1 MTAQCSNPIN
11 PPVAEA
17 DVLAFPASFAQ
28 QRLWFLDQLDPGSPQ
43 YNLAIAV
50 QISGRLHTAALEQSL
65 NHLVQRHEVLRTTFQ
80 TVSGQLLQIV
90 TSTATVPLVVVDL
103 QPLSP
108 AEQQTQVQHHAT
120 AAAQVRFDL
129 AQAPLLQVTLLQL
142 ADTEQVLLLTLHHI
156 IADAWSIGVLLKEL
170 SILYRAGD
178 SMTLPLLPIQYADY
192 AVWQQQW
199 LQGEVMQTQL
209 KYWTQHLAN
218 LPKLQLPTDRT
229 RSPIST
235 AKGARQKR
243 TLSLTLTAALKQFSR
258 DTGTT
263 LFMVLLAAFNTLL
276 YRYTGQDDIAVGSPI
291 ANRTRPETQNLIGF
305 FVNTLVLR
313 TDLSGNPTFRE
324 LVDRT
329 REMTL
334 AAYEHQDLPFEKLVE
349 VLQPERDLSQNPLFQ
364 VMLTL
369 QNTPKPDLRLSDL
382 TLTPLDAE
390 KGTAQ
395 FDLSLDFVETDST
408 LTAILEYSCNLFEAD
423 TIARMLGHLEI
434 LLQAAIA
441 HPDQPVAVLPL
452 LTEPERHRLLY
463 DWNATEATYPQIC
476 IHTLFE
482 AQVERTPDAIALVAG
497 AQRLTYRQ
505 LNQRANQLAHF
516 LQQQGVQPETL
527 VGICLDRSVELLVSL
542 LAVLKA
548 GGAYVPLDPAYPA
561 ERLAFMLADSGAKI
575 LLTQNKLEGWTAN
588 LSATELKI
596 VRLDHDWEAITPK
609 GELLRI
615 AQCRA
620 ENPTSAVQPAHLSY
634 VIYTSGSTG
643 RAKGVEIQHGSLVN
657 AYFAWET
664 AYALRSLRCH
674 LQMASVSFDVF
685 TGDWV
690 RSLCSGARLVL
701 CPRELLL
708 DPENLYALMQ
718 REQVDS
724 AEFVPVVLRGVLD
737 YLETSQQRLD
747 FMRLL
752 VCGSD
757 RWYVSEYERIRQRCS
772 AETRLINSFGLTEA
786 TIDSSY
792 FEAADVSLPSDALV
806 PIGRPFANT
815 TLYILDAQ
823 LQPVPRGITGEL
835 YVGGDGLARG
845 YRHRPDL
852 TANRFIP
859 HPFSTK
865 GGDRLYKTGD
875 LARYLP
881 NGQIELLGRI
891 DHQVKVRGVRIE
903 LEEIEAALSQH
914 PALHAAVVTVQNDR
928 IGQPQLV
935 AYGVPAQHPA
945 PTYPELRQFLRSRLP
960 EAMIPSVFVWLD
972 AFPTTP
978 NGKINRQALPAP
990 DLSHQE
996 TASVNA
1002 PPQTPIERRVAQVW
1016 SEVLGIREIGVD
1028 DNFFDLGGHSLR
1040 ATQVISRIR
1049 QTFELDLPLRTLFEC
1064 PTIASFATAIE
1075 TAQATAEL
1083 ENSPKLQPVPRDRNL
1098 PLSFAQQRLWFMHQL
1113 QPHSAA
1119 YNLFE
1124 AVRLTGLLQIAALEQ
1139 SFTALIERHEGL
1151 RTTFTEVNGEPIQQI
1166 HPPQP
1171 FTVTCID
1178 LRSHPPSDREAIA
1191 LNLAKHETQRP
1202 FNLSGDRLLRV
1213 TLFQLTDQDHLL
1225 LLTLHHII
1233 SDAWSMGVLLRD
1245 VTTYYQHFTQF
1256 PHSSTL
1262 PLPIPPLPLQYADY
1276 ALWQRQWLQGDRL
1289 QAHLDYWQQ
1298 HLGSNLPVLALP
1310 TDRPRPQTPSFQGAT
1325 QSFRLSAPLTQALRT
1340 SSRQAGVTLFMTLLA
1355 AFQTLLYRYTQQEDL
1370 VVGTD
1375 LANRNRQETE
1385 GLIGFFVNLLVLRTD
1400 LSGNPTF
1407 RSLLQRVRSVTLGAY
1422 AHQDLPFDKLV
1433 EALQPQRQR
1442 DQTPL
1447 FQVLFVMQ
1455 NVPMPEPEL
1464 AGLRLSPVAIANDTA
1479 KFELAL
1485 FMRETESELIGT
1497 WNYRTELFEAD
1508 TIARMS
1514 RQFVTLIENL
1524 VQQPDVR
1531 LDSVSLQTDAE
1542 RQQQQQADQQRQQK
1556 NLKTFKRIQPKAIRL
1571 SPDA

>member
-11 PPVAEA
+11 PPAAEA

-50 QISGRLHTAALEQSL
+50 QISGRLHIAALEQSL

-80 TVSGQLLQIV
+80 MVAGQLLQIV
-90 TSTATVPLVVVDL
+90 APTATVPLSVVDL
-103 QPLSP
+103 QPLP
-108 AEQQTQVQHHAT
+108 LAEQQTQVQHHAT

-142 ADTEQVLLLTLHHI
+142 AETEHVLLLTLHHI
-156 IADAWSIGVLLKEL
+156 ISDAWSIGVLLKEL
-170 SILYRAGD
+170 ATLYKAGD
-178 SMTLPLLPIQYADY
+178 PRTLPLLPIQYADY

-218 LPKLQLPTDRT
+218 LPKLQLPTDRA

-313 TDLSGNPTFRE
+313 TDLSGNQTFRE

-369 QNTPKPDLRLSDL
+369 QNTPKPELRLSDL

-408 LTAILEYSCNLFEAD
+408 LTAILEYSSDLFEAD
-423 TIARMLGHLEI
+423 TIARLLGHLET
-434 LLQAAIA
+434 LLQTAIA
-441 HPDQPVAVLPL
+441 HPDQPVAALPL
-452 LTEPERHRLLY
+452 LTKPERHRLLY
-463 DWNATEATYPQIC
+463 DWNATESTYPQVC
-476 IHTLFE
+476 IHMLFE
-482 AQVERTPDAIALVAG
+482 AQVERTPDAIALVVG
-497 AQRLTYRQ
+497 EQRLTYRQ

-527 VGICLDRSVELLVSL
+527 VGICLDRSVDLLVSL

-548 GGAYVPLDPAYPA
+548 GGAYVPLDPAYPS
-561 ERLAFMLADSGAKI
+561 ERLAFMLADSAAEV
-575 LLTQNKLEGWTAN
+575 LLTQGALEGWTAN
-588 LSATELKI
+588 LPATELKI
-596 VRLDHDWEAITPK
+596 VRLDYDREA
-609 GELLRI
+609 I
-615 AQCRA
+615 AQCHT
-620 ENPTSAVQPAHLSY
+620 ENPTSAVQPSHLSY

-724 AEFVPVVLRGVLD
+724 AEFVPVVLRSVLD

-757 RWYVSEYERIRQRCS
+757 RWYISEYERIRRRCS
-772 AETRLINSFGLTEA
+772 ADTRLINSFGLTEA

-792 FEAADVSLPSDALV
+792 FEAADVNLPSDALV
-806 PIGRPFANT
+806 PVGRPFANT

-823 LQPVPRGITGEL
+823 LQPVPCGITGEL

-852 TANRFIP
+852 TADRFIP
-859 HPFSTK
+859 HPFSLK
-865 GGDRLYKTGD
+865 SGDRLYKTGD

-914 PALHAAVVTVQNDR
+914 PALHTAVVTVQDDR
-928 IGQPQLV
+928 TRQPQLV
-935 AYGVPAQHPA
+935 AYGIPAQHPTPA
-945 PTYPELRQFLRSRLP
+945 YPELRQFLRSRLP

-978 NGKINRQALPAP
+978 NGKINRQALPTP
-990 DLSHQE
+990 DLSYQE
-996 TASVNA
+996 NTPIDA
-1002 PPQTPIERRVAQVW
+1002 PSQTPTEIRVAQVW
-1016 SEVLGIREIGVD
+1016 GEVLGLASMSIHA
-1028 DNFFDLGGHSLR
+1028 NFFDLGGHSLR

-1049 QTFELDLPLRTLFEC
+1049 QTFDLDLPLRILFEC

-1075 TAQATAEL
+1075 TAQASTEQ
-1083 ENSPKLQPVPRDRNL
+1083 ENAPQLQPVPRDRNL

-1113 QPHSAA
+1113 QPHSAV

-1124 AVRLTGLLQIAALEQ
+1124 AVRLTGPLQIVALEQ
-1139 SFTALIERHEGL
+1139 SFTALMERHEGL
-1151 RTTFTEVNGEPIQQI
+1151 RTTFTEVNGQPIQQI

-1171 FTVTCID
+1171 FPLTCID
-1178 LRSHPPSDREAIA
+1178 LRPHPLSDRETIA
-1191 LNLAKHETQRP
+1191 LELAKQETQRP
-1202 FNLSGDRLLRV
+1202 FDLSCDRLLRV
-1213 TLFQLTDQDHLL
+1213 TLFQLADQDHLL
-1225 LLTLHHII
+1225 VLTLHHII

-1245 VTTYYQHFTQF
+1245 ITTYYQHFTH
-1256 PHSSTL
+1256 PPISLPPYPPIS
-1262 PLPIPPLPLQYADY
+1262 PLPIQYADF

-1289 QAHLDYWQQ
+1289 QAHLNYWRQ
-1298 HLGSNLPVLALP
+1298 HLGSDLPVLALP
-1310 TDRPRPQTPSFQGAT
+1310 TDRPRPQTPNFQGAT
-1325 QSFRLSAPLTQALRT
+1325 QSFRLSARLTQAVRSL
-1340 SSRQAGVTLFMTLLA
+1340 SRQEGTTLFMTLLA
-1355 AFQTLLYRYTQQEDL
+1355 TFQTLLYRYTQQEDL
-1370 VVGTD
+1370 IVGTD
-1375 LANRNRQETE
+1375 VANRNRQETE
-1385 GLIGFFVNLLVLRTD
+1385 GLMGFFVNLLVLRTD

-1455 NVPMPEPEL
+1455 NVPMPDPEL
-1464 AGLRLSPVAIANDTA
+1464 GALRLSLVAIANDTA

-1485 FMRETESELIGT
+1485 FMRETESELVGT

-1556 NLKTFKRIQPKAIRL
+1556 NLKTFKHIQPKAIRL

>member
-1 MTAQCSNPIN
+1 MTTHYSSPIH
-11 PPVAEA
+11 PPVPETAEMV
-17 DVLAFPASFAQ
+17 DSEVLAFPASFAQ
-28 QRLWFLDQLDPGSPQ
+28 QRLWFLDQLDPGSAQ

-50 QISGRLHTAALEQSL
+50 QIHGRLQMIALQQSL
-65 NHLVQRHEVLRTTFQ
+65 NYLVQRHEILRTSFK
-80 TVSGQLLQIV
+80 SLEGQLFQMV
-90 TSTATVPLVVVDL
+90 APVGTVPLSAVDL

-108 AEQQTQVQHHAT
+108 AEQQTQVRDHAT

-129 AQAPLLQVTLLQL
+129 SKGPLLQVALLQL
-142 ADTEQVLLLTLHHI
+142 AETEQVLLLTMHHI
-156 IADAWSIGVLLKEL
+156 ISDAWSMSVLLQEL
-170 SILYRAGD
+170 TTYYHRFSPP
-178 SMTLPLLPIQYADY
+178 SPLPIQYADY

-199 LQGEVMQTQL
+199 LQGDVMQTQL
-209 KYWTQHLAN
+209 TYWTQQLAN
-218 LPKLQLPTDRT
+218 LPKLQLPTDRA

-235 AKGARQKR
+235 AKGARQKQI
-243 TLSLTLTAALKQFSR
+243 LSPTLTAALQQFSR
-258 DTGTT
+258 DTRTT

-276 YRYTGQDDIAVGSPI
+276 YRYTGQDDLAVGSPI
-291 ANRTRPETQNLIGF
+291 ANRARPETQNLIGF

-324 LVDRT
+324 LVYRT
-329 REMTL
+329 REMAL

-369 QNTPKPDLRLSDL
+369 QNTPKPELRLSDL
-382 TLTPLDAE
+382 SFTPLETE

-395 FDLSLDFVETDST
+395 FDLSLDFVQTDST
-408 LTAILEYSCNLFEAD
+408 LTAILEYSCDLFEAN
-423 TIARMLGHLEI
+423 TITRMLGHLET
-434 LLQAAIA
+434 LLQSAVAY
-441 HPDQPVAVLPL
+441 PDQPLSSLTL
-452 LTEPERHRLLY
+452 LTEPERHQLL
-463 DWNATEATYPQIC
+463 DAWNATEATYLQNC

-482 AQVERTPDAIALVAG
+482 EQAEQTPEVIALIVG
-497 AQRLTYRQ
+497 EQRLTYRQ
-505 LNQRANQLAHF
+505 LNQQANQLAHF

-527 VGICLDRSVELLVSL
+527 VGVCFDRSAELLVSL

-548 GGAYVPLDPAYPA
+548 GGAYVPLDPAYPP
-561 ERLAFMLADSGAKI
+561 ERLAFMLADSNAKV
-575 LLTQNKLEGWTAN
+575 LLTQGTLEGWIDN
-588 LSATELKI
+588 LPATNLKI
-596 VRLDHDWEAITPK
+596 VRLDQDREAI
-609 GELLRI
+609 
-615 AQCRA
+615 AQRSL
-620 ENPTSAVQPAHLSY
+620 ENLSSSVQPSHLAY

-643 RAKGVEIQHGSLVN
+643 RTKGVEIQHDSLVN
-657 AYFAWET
+657 AYFAWES
-664 AYALRSLRCH
+664 AYSLRCLRAH

-690 RSLCSGARLVL
+690 RSLCSGGRLVL
-701 CPRELLL
+701 CPRNWLL

-718 REQVDS
+718 QEQVDS
-724 AEFVPVVLRGVLD
+724 AEFVPVVLRGLLD

-757 RWYVSEYERIRQRCS
+757 RWYVSEYERIRRLGS
-772 AETRLINSFGLTEA
+772 AETRIINSFGLTEA

-792 FEAADVSLPSDALV
+792 FEAADDVNLPTDALV
-806 PIGRPFANT
+806 PIGRPFTNT
-815 TLYILDAQ
+815 TLYILDAH
-823 LQPVPRGITGEL
+823 LQPVPCGIPGEL

-845 YRHRPDL
+845 YRQRPDL
-852 TANRFIP
+852 TADRFIP
-859 HPFSTK
+859 HPFSVRR
-865 GGDRLYKTGD
+865 GDRLYKTGD

-881 NGQIELLGRI
+881 EGQIELLGRI
-891 DHQVKVRGVRIE
+891 DHQVKLRGVRIE
-903 LEEIEAALSQH
+903 LEEIEAVLSQH
-914 PALHAAVVTVQNDR
+914 PALHTAVVTVQEDCT
-928 IGQPQLV
+928 GQPQLV
-935 AYGVPAQHPA
+935 AYARSVQQPV
-945 PTYPELRQFLRSRLP
+945 PTYPALRQFLRSHLP
-960 EAMIPSVFVWLD
+960 AAMIPSVFVWLE

-990 DLSHQE
+990 DFSPQE
-996 TASVNA
+996 TAPVNA
-1002 PPQTPIERRVAQVW
+1002 PPQTPTETRVAQVW
-1016 SEVLGIREIGVD
+1016 GEVLGLMSMGIH

-1049 QTFELDLPLRTLFEC
+1049 QTFDLDLPLRTLFEC
-1064 PTIASFATAIE
+1064 PTIASLAIAIE
-1075 TAQATAEL
+1075 TAQASIEP
-1083 ENSPKLQPVPRDRNL
+1083 ENSPQLQPVPRNRDL

-1119 YNLFE
+1119 YHLFE

-1139 SFTALIERHEGL
+1139 SFSALMQRHEAL
-1151 RTTFTEVNGEPIQQI
+1151 RTTFLEVNGQPIQQI

-1171 FTVTCID
+1171 FTLNCVD
-1178 LRSHPPSDREAIA
+1178 LRSHPESDREAIA
-1191 LNLAKHETQRP
+1191 LTLAKQETQRP
-1202 FNLSGDRLLRV
+1202 FNLGCDRLWRV
-1213 TLFQLTDQDHLL
+1213 TLFQLADQDHLL

-1245 VTTYYQHFTQF
+1245 VTTYYQHFSPPSLLF
-1256 PHSSTL
+1256 PS
-1262 PLPIPPLPLQYADY
+1262 PPPPLPLQYADF

-1289 QAHLDYWQQ
+1289 QAHLNYWRQ
-1298 HLGSNLPVLALP
+1298 HLGGELPVLNLP
-1310 TDRPRPQTPSFQGAT
+1310 TDFSRPQTPSFQGAT
-1325 QSFRLSAPLTQALRT
+1325 QSFRLSARLTQALR
-1340 SSRQAGVTLFMTLLA
+1340 SLSRQADATLFMTLLA
-1355 AFQTLLYRYTQQEDL
+1355 TFQTLLYRYTQQEDL
-1370 VVGTD
+1370 LVGTD
-1375 LANRNRQETE
+1375 VANRTRQETE

-1464 AGLRLSPVAIANDTA
+1464 AGLRLSPLAIANDTA

-1497 WNYRTELFEAD
+1497 WNYRTELFEAE
-1508 TIARMS
+1508 TIARIS
-1514 RQFVTLIENL
+1514 RQFVTLLENL
-1524 VQQPDVR
+1524 VQQPDAR
-1531 LDSVSLQTDAE
+1531 LDAIPLQTDAE
-1542 RQQQQQADQQRQQK
+1542 QQQQQADQQRRQE
-1556 NLKTFKRIQPKAIRL
+1556 NLKKFRQIQPKAIRL
-1571 SPDA
+1571 STDT